1 MVNTKFLSKDN
12 KFGGQYYLDLLAI
25 SKKSFL
31 SKTIYQIF
39 KDKKEL
45 INIFPSLNVTVVYFK
60 ATQNTIRK
68 YLNTNTLFGNQWFL
82 TTNLNKD
89 SKQ

>member
-1 MVNTKFLSKDN
+1 MVNTKFLSKNN
-12 KFGGQYYLDLLAI
+12 KFGGQNYLYLLVI

-45 INIFPSLNVTVVYFK
+45 INIFPSLNVTVV
-60 ATQNTIRK
+60 
-68 YLNTNTLFGNQWFL
+68 
-82 TTNLNKD
+82 
-89 SKQ
+89 